1 MDEIL
6 KHTAH
11 RPWPLPRGPWIMK
24 QVWHD
29 LLFAHWSVAM
39 DALRPL
45 IPPQLEIDTFGGQA
59 WLGVVPFRMSG
70 VRARGTMAMPG
81 LSRFPELNVR
91 TYVTRDGKPG
101 VWFFS
106 LDAANRLAVWVA
118 RAAFHL
124 PYFRAAMKCEENS
137 GWIEY
142 ASVRKGRDALSAA
155 FAGRYRPLSETF
167 AARPG
172 SIEHFLT
179 ERYCLYTADARGGII
194 RCEIHH
200 HPWALQLAEASFQE
214 NTMAAAAGV
223 TISAAPAELLYFSRR
238 QDVLVWAPKRLIT

>member
-6 KHTAH
+6 KHTKH
-11 RPWPLPRGPWIMK
+11 RPWPLSRGPWIMK

-29 LLFAHWSVAM
+29 LLFAHWPVAVEVVR
-39 DALRPL
+39 AL
-45 IPPQLEIDTFGGQA
+45 IPAQLEIDTFGGEA

-91 TYVTRDGKPG
+91 TYVVRDGKPG

-106 LDAANRLAVWVA
+106 LDAANRLAVWAA
-118 RAAFHL
+118 RFAFHL
-124 PYFRAAMKCEENS
+124 PYFLAAMNCEENS

-142 ASVRKGRDALSAA
+142 GSERARREGSAA
-155 FAGRYRPLSETF
+155 VLTGRYRAIGEAF
-167 AARPG
+167 EARPG
-172 SIEHFLT
+172 SIVHFLT
-179 ERYCLYTADARGGII
+179 ERYCLYTTDGKRRIL

-200 HPWALQLAEASFQE
+200 RAWPLQLAEASFQE
-214 NTMAAAAGV
+214 NTMAAAAGIA
-223 TISAAPAELLYFSRR
+223 ISAAPAELLHFSRR
-238 QDVLVWAPKRLIT
+238 QDVLVWAAERLE

>member
-6 KHTAH
+6 KHTGH

-29 LLFAHWSVAM
+29 LLFAHWPVEM
-39 DALRPL
+39 DALRGL

-59 WLGVVPFRMSG
+59 WVGVVPFRMSG
-70 VRARGTMAMPG
+70 VRARGTMAVPG

-91 TYVTRDGKPG
+91 TYVVCDGKPG

-106 LDAANRLAVWVA
+106 LDAANRIAVWAA

-124 PYFRAAMKCEENS
+124 PYFWAEMKCEEKS

-142 ASVRKGRDALSAA
+142 ESERARREGSAA
-155 FAGRYRPLSETF
+155 ALAGRYRAISETF
-167 AARPG
+167 VARGG

-179 ERYCLYTADARGGII
+179 ERYCLYTADKRGRLI

-200 HPWALQLAEASFQE
+200 RPWTLQLAEAVFRE
-214 NTMAAAAGV
+214 NTMAGAAG
-223 TISAAPAELLYFSRR
+223 IAIADASAELLHFSRR
-238 QDVLVWAPKRLIT
+238 QDVLVWVPERVK

>member
-1 MDEIL
+1 
-6 KHTAH
+6 
-11 RPWPLPRGPWIMK
+11 MK

-29 LLFAHWSVAM
+29 LLFAHWPVGVEE
-39 DALRPL
+39 LRAL
-45 IPPQLEIDTFGGQA
+45 IPAQLEIDTFGRQA

-70 VRARGTMAMPG
+70 VRARGTIAMPR

-91 TYVTRDGKPG
+91 TYVVRDGKPG

-106 LDAANRLAVWVA
+106 LDAANRLAVWAA

-124 PYFRAAMKCEENS
+124 PYFLAEMKCDEHS
-137 GWIEY
+137 GWIDY
-142 ASVRKGRDALSAA
+142 ASERARREGSPALL
-155 FAGRYRPLSETF
+155 AGRYRPIGETF
-167 AARPG
+167 AARPR

-179 ERYCLYTADARGGII
+179 ERYCLYTADKDGRII

-200 HPWALQLAEASFQE
+200 RSWALQLAEASFRE

-223 TISAAPAELLYFSRR
+223 EIPDAPAELLHFSRR
-238 QDVLVWAPKRLIT
+238 QDVLVWTPERVVT

>member
-6 KHTAH
+6 KQTAH
-11 RPWPLPRGPWIMK
+11 RPWALPSGPWIMK

-29 LLFAHWSVAM
+29 LLFAHWPVAL
-39 DALRPL
+39 DALRAL

-59 WLGVVPFRMSG
+59 WVGVVPFRMSG

-106 LDAANRLAVWVA
+106 LDAANRVAVWAA

-124 PYFRAAMKCEENS
+124 PYFWAEMKCEVAS

-142 ASVRKGRDALSAA
+142 SSRRSRREALPATL
-155 FAGRYRPLSETF
+155 AGRYRAIGETF
-167 AARPG
+167 VARAG

-179 ERYCLYTADARGGII
+179 ERYCLYTADARII

-200 HPWALQLAEASFQE
+200 RPWALQLAEASFQV
-214 NTMAAAAGV
+214 NTMAAAAGIAIRDV
-223 TISAAPAELLYFSRR
+223 PAELLHFSRQ
-238 QDVLVWAPKRLIT
+238 QDVLVWAPERVE

>member
-6 KHTAH
+6 KHTGH
-11 RPWPLPRGPWIMK
+11 RPWPLLRGPWIMK

-29 LLFAHWSVAM
+29 LLFAHWPVAM
-39 DALRPL
+39 EELRPL
-45 IPPQLEIDTFGGQA
+45 IPRELGIDTFGGQA
-59 WLGVVPFRMSG
+59 WVGVVPFRMSG
-70 VRARGTMAMPG
+70 VRARGAMAISG

-106 LDAANRLAVWVA
+106 LDAANRVAVWAA

-124 PYFRAAMKCEENS
+124 PYFWAAMKCEENS

-142 ASVRKGRDALSAA
+142 ASQRKQGEGLPAVLR
-155 FAGRYRPLSETF
+155 GRYRANAETF
-167 AARPG
+167 FAHPG

-179 ERYCLYTADARGGII
+179 ERYCLYATDGRERIL

-200 HPWALQLAEASFQE
+200 RPWELQLAEASFFE
-214 NTMAAAAGV
+214 NTMAAAAG
-223 TISAAPAELLYFSRR
+223 IAIPDAPTELLHFSRR
-238 QDVLVWAPKRLIT
+238 QDVLVWAPERME

>member
-29 LLFAHWSVAM
+29 LLFAHWPVTQ
-39 DALRPL
+39 DALRAL
-45 IPPQLEIDTFGGQA
+45 IPPKLEIDTFGGQA
-59 WLGVVPFRMSG
+59 WVGVVPFRMSG
-70 VRARGTMAMPG
+70 VRARGTLAMPG

-91 TYVTRDGKPG
+91 TYVVRDGKPG

-106 LDAANRLAVWVA
+106 LDAANRIAVRVA

-124 PYFRAAMKCEENS
+124 PYFWAEMKCEENS
-137 GWIEY
+137 VWIEY
-142 ASVRKGRDALSAA
+142 ASERARSEGLPAVL
-155 FAGRYRPLSETF
+155 AGRYRAIGETF

-179 ERYCLYTADARGGII
+179 ERYCLYTADERGRIL

-200 HPWALQLAEASFQE
+200 SPWALQLAEASFQG
-214 NTMAAAAGV
+214 NTMAAAAG
-223 TISAAPAELLYFSRR
+223 IAIADARAELLHFSRR
-238 QDVLVWAPKRLIT
+238 QDVLVWAPQRVE

>member
-6 KHTAH
+6 KHTGH

-29 LLFAHWSVAM
+29 LLFAHWPVAM

-59 WLGVVPFRMSG
+59 WIGIVPFRMSG
-70 VRARGTMAMPG
+70 VRARGTMAVPG

-91 TYVTRDGKPG
+91 TYVFRDGKPG

-106 LDAANRLAVWVA
+106 LDAANRVAVWAA

-124 PYFRAAMKCEENS
+124 PYFLAEMKCEENS

-142 ASVRKGRDALSAA
+142 VSKRARLGASPAAL
-155 FAGRYRPLSETF
+155 AGRYRPIGATF
-167 AARPG
+167 VAEPG
-172 SIEHFLT
+172 GIEHFLT
-179 ERYCLYTADARGGII
+179 ERYCLYAANKQGRIL

-200 HPWALQLAEASFQE
+200 CAWMLQLAEASFYE
-214 NTMAAAAGV
+214 NTMAAASG
-223 TISAAPAELLYFSRR
+223 IEIPDAPATLLHFSRR
-238 QDVLVWAPKRLIT
+238 QDVLVWAPEWVK

>member
-1 MDEIL
+1 MDKIL
-6 KHTAH
+6 KHTGH

-29 LLFAHWSVAM
+29 LLFAHWPVEVEAVR
-39 DALRPL
+39 AL
-45 IPPQLEIDTFGGQA
+45 IPPRLEIDTFGGQA

-70 VRARGTMAMPG
+70 VRARGTMAVPG

-91 TYVTRDGKPG
+91 TYVTRDGQPG

-106 LDAANRLAVWVA
+106 LDAANWVAVWAA

-124 PYFRAAMKCEENS
+124 PYFWAEMKCEENS

-142 ASVRKGRDALSAA
+142 SSLRARREALPAA
-155 FAGRYRPLSETF
+155 LAGRYRGIGETF
-167 AARPG
+167 VARPG
-172 SIEHFLT
+172 SVEHFLT
-179 ERYCLYTADARGGII
+179 ERYCLYTADERGRII

-200 HPWALQLAEASFQE
+200 RPWALQLAEAAVQE
-214 NTMAAAAGV
+214 NTMAAAAGIAIADV
-223 TISAAPAELLYFSRR
+223 RAELLHFSRR
-238 QDVLVWAPKRLIT
+238 QSVLVWAPERVE

>member
-11 RPWPLPRGPWIMK
+11 RPWPLPSGPWIMK

-29 LLFAHWSVAM
+29 LLFAHWPVEAE
-39 DALRPL
+39 ALRAL
-45 IPPQLEIDTFGGQA
+45 IPARLEIDTFGGQA
-59 WLGVVPFRMSG
+59 WLGIVPFRMSG
-70 VRARGTMAMPG
+70 VRMRGTIAVPG

-91 TYVTRDGKPG
+91 TYVTCDGKPG

-106 LDAANRLAVWVA
+106 LDAANRLAVWAA

-124 PYFRAAMKCEENS
+124 PYFWAEMKCEENS

-142 ASVRKGRDALSAA
+142 ASLRARREGSAA
-155 FAGRYRPLSETF
+155 ALAGRYRGMGEIF

-179 ERYCLYTADARGGII
+179 ERYCLYTTDGKGRILRG
-194 RCEIHH
+194 EIHH
-200 HPWALQLAEASFQE
+200 RPWALQLAEASFQE
-214 NTMAAAAGV
+214 NTMAAAAGI
-223 TISAAPAELLYFSRR
+223 TMPDASAELLHFSRR
-238 QDVLVWAPKRLIT
+238 QDVLVWPCLR

>member
-1 MDEIL
+1 MDQIL
-6 KHTAH
+6 KHTGH
-11 RPWPLPRGPWIMK
+11 RPWPLPRDPWIMK

-29 LLFAHWSVAM
+29 LLFAHWPVAV

-45 IPPQLEIDTFGGQA
+45 IPAQLEIDTFGGQA

-91 TYVTRDGKPG
+91 TYVVRDGKPG

-106 LDAANRLAVWVA
+106 LDAANRLAVWAA
-118 RAAFHL
+118 RFAFHL
-124 PYFRAAMKCEENS
+124 PYFLAETKCEEDS
-137 GWIEY
+137 GWVDY
-142 ASVRKGRDALSAA
+142 ASERKGRDGLPASLL
-155 FAGRYRPLSETF
+155 GRYRPVGETF

-172 SIEHFLT
+172 SIEYFLM
-179 ERYCLYTADARGGII
+179 ERYCLYTADKVGRII

-200 HPWALQLAEASFQE
+200 RPWVLQLAEASFRE
-214 NTMAAAAGV
+214 NTMAAAAGI
-223 TISAAPAELLYFSRR
+223 TISAAPAELLHFSRR
-238 QDVLVWAPKRLIT
+238 QDVLVWAPERVE

>member
-29 LLFAHWSVAM
+29 LLFAHWPVAAEM
-39 DALRPL
+39 VRAL
-45 IPPQLEIDTFGGQA
+45 IPPQLEIDMFGGQA
-59 WLGVVPFRMSG
+59 WVGVVPFRMSG
-70 VRARGTMAMPG
+70 VRARGTMAVPG

-91 TYVTRDGKPG
+91 TYVVRDGKPG
-101 VWFFS
+101 VWFFG
-106 LDAANRLAVWVA
+106 LDAANRVAVWAA

-124 PYFRAAMKCEENS
+124 PYFWAEMKCEENS

-142 ASVRKGRDALSAA
+142 GNVRAQLKASPAAL
-155 FAGRYRPLSETF
+155 AGRYRAIGETF
-167 AARPG
+167 VARAG
-172 SIEHFLT
+172 SVEYFLA
-179 ERYCLYTADARGGII
+179 ERYCLYTTDSEGRIL

-200 HPWALQLAEASFQE
+200 RPWALQLAEASFLE
-214 NTMAAAAGV
+214 NTMAAAAGIAV
-223 TISAAPAELLYFSRR
+223 ADAPAELLHFSRR
-238 QDVLVWAPKRLIT
+238 QDVQVWAPERVK